1 MSALWEKLDG
11 KQLAII
17 ITSVGGLL
25 LAGYLA
31 YSIVQL
37 DSNDI
42 QHLEAAVGTLGIDIK
57 ADRQETNQV
66 IRDVTKVLEQN
77 AGAIQQNTK
86 AVEQL
91 NQNLFL
97 KR

>member
-1 MSALWEKLDG
+1 MGALWEKLDA
-11 KQLAII
+11 KTLSVV
-17 ITSVGGLL
+17 ITSVGGIL
-25 LAGYLA
+25 LAGFLA
-31 YSIVQL
+31 YSLFKINT
-37 DSNDI
+37 NDFN
-42 QHLEAAVGTLGIDIK
+42 HLQAAVTEIGVEYK
-57 ADRQETNQV
+57 EDRKETNQV
-66 IRDVTKVLEQN
+66 IREVTKVLEQN

>member
-1 MSALWEKLDG
+1 MGALWDKLDA
-11 KQLAII
+11 KTLAVV
-17 ITSVGGLL
+17 ITSSGGIV

-31 YSIVQL
+31 YSVL
-37 DSNDI
+37 KLSTNDI
-42 QHLEAAVGTLGIDIK
+42 QHLEAAIGTHNEETKGAQK
-57 ADRQETNQV
+57 ETNQV
-66 IRDVTKVLEQN
+66 IREVTKALEQN

-86 AVEQL
+86 AMEQL